1 LVLTPPLGGVFIWGK
16 YGRTSINFIL
26 DSFGGHMGRITSFSK
41 QVIVFFLVTA
51 LIIRPTFA
59 ANVGGWTLGGG
70 VAQGASTVYEGT
82 KKVVIDGVDY
92 IKKGTAKITPPAS
105 QVAKVLARGAAGYA
119 LSVAVEQLLGS
130 VDWVLDPANN
140 QIVYTKPQDPTKVP
154 PDSPVCWTW
163 NGGTCKSFDAI
174 VQDIIKTNVSGW
186 TIKSKSC
193 PSYATVTT
201 PGVRVNCNVVVSYPG
216 WNDMTVIANP
226 LSVANPNYDPTAE
239 NENEEKRIPLE
250 TVAQK
255 VISNAESGDTRAQA
269 ATTAA
274 AADIVAEA
282 EKDSSKAPPIV
293 QQLESSAQTKP
304 ADEAAAEKANEAQG
318 QSKPNTQN
326 PEAMDLSLEF
336 PVFCGWAPLV
346 CEAAQV
352 VISFPQTLTNWWE
365 TGKSKAEEWANSIS
379 EAWTKVKEEYA
390 DKPEENT
397 DTELDIPDL
406 SDESIDSDISFG
418 GSCPAP
424 LSSDINFMGLN
435 KTIEFSF
442 DPVCQ
447 IAEFIKPVVISIS
460 AFSAAL
466 IVAGIR
472 TEDD

>member
-1 LVLTPPLGGVFIWGK
+1 
-16 YGRTSINFIL
+16 
-26 DSFGGHMGRITSFSK
+26 MGRITSFSK

-59 ANVGGWTLGGG
+59 ANVGGWSMGNP
-70 VAQGASTVYEGT
+70 VAQGASVVYEGT
-82 KKVVIDGVDY
+82 KNIVLNGADY

-105 QVAKVLARGAAGYA
+105 GVAKVLARGAAGYA
-119 LSVAVEQLLGS
+119 LSVAVEELLGA

-140 QIVYTKPQDPTKVP
+140 QIKYTDPNTSNPDAFPKVWVVNTIMVTAGSTPQAACSNAYNYYMKPDDNTQYKTANFYNG
-154 PDSPVCWTW
+154 TW
-163 NGGTCKSFDAI
+163 Y
-174 VQDIIKTNVSGW
+174 
-186 TIKSKSC
+186 C
-193 PSYATVTT
+193 PSPQFGQNSRGAPITQ
-201 PGVRVNCNVVVSYPG
+201 
-216 WNDMTVIANP
+216 
-226 LSVANPNYDPTAE
+226 VANPNYDPEAAE
-239 NENEEKRIPLE
+239 NENKTLPLDV
-250 TVAQK
+250 VAQK
-255 VISNAESGDTRAQA
+255 VISNAEAGDTNSQV

-282 EKDSSKAPPIV
+282 EKDDVKARPIA
-293 QQLESSAQTKP
+293 QQLEASAQTKP
-304 ADEAAAEKANEAQG
+304 ADEAAAEKANEATG
-318 QSKPNTQN
+318 TSKPNTAN
-326 PEAMDLSLEF
+326 PEATDLALEF
-336 PVFCGWAPLV
+336 PAFCGWAPTL
-346 CEAAQV
+346 CEAAQT
-352 VISFPQTLTNWWE
+352 VISFPITLTDWWN
-365 TGKSKAEEWANSIS
+365 TGKTKAEEWATSIS

-418 GSCPAP
+418 GSCPDP

>member
-1 LVLTPPLGGVFIWGK
+1 
-16 YGRTSINFIL
+16 
-26 DSFGGHMGRITSFSK
+26 MGRITSFSK

-105 QVAKVLARGAAGYA
+105 GVAKVLARGAAGYA
-119 LSVAVEQLLGS
+119 LSIAVEQLLGS

-140 QIVYTKPQDPTKVP
+140 RIKYYETNELEKGFGYGCSGSSANKTLQSTL
-154 PDSPVCWTW
+154 
-163 NGGTCKSFDAI
+163 NTCNASLGFKD
-174 VQDIIKTNVSGW
+174 VQLTSKGKETLKLTISSMSIGSKKTVS
-186 TIKSKSC
+186 
-193 PSYATVTT
+193 VE
-201 PGVRVNCNVVVSYPG
+201 V
-216 WNDMTVIANP
+216 
-226 LSVANPNYDPTAE
+226 SVARPQNTPVITDMIIVVKKLGE
-239 NENEEKRIPLE
+239 VEQEEKYLPLP
-250 TVAQK
+250 VIAQK
-255 VISNAESGDTRAQA
+255 VISNAEEGDRKAQV
-269 ATTAA
+269 ATVAVA
-274 AADIVAEA
+274 QDIINEA
-282 EKDSSKAPPIV
+282 ETDNTKARPIA
-293 QQLESSAQTKP
+293 QQLESSATTKP
-304 ADEAAAEKANEAQG
+304 ADQAAAEKANEATG
-318 QSKPNTQN
+318 TLKPNTAN
-326 PEAMDLSLEF
+326 PEATDLALEF
-336 PVFCGWAPLV
+336 PTFCGWAPTV
-346 CEAAQV
+346 CEAAQT
-352 VISFPQTLTNWWE
+352 VISFPQTLTDWWE
-365 TGKSKAEEWANSIS
+365 TGKSKSEEWATSIS
-379 EAWTKVKEEYA
+379 EAWTKVKEEYD

-397 DTELDIPDL
+397 DTELEIPDL
-406 SDESIDSDISFG
+406 EQDIEVDTDISFG